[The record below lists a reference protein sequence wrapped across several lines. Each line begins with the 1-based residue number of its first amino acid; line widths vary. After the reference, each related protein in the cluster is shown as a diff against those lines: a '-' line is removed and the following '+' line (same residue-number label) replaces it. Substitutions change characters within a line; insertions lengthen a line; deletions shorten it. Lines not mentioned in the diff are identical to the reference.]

1 MRASTKYFLFQIPG
15 WLIAL
20 LTLVIATDWE
30 VISTSTASVCL
41 LCWVLKD
48 LLLYP
53 WLKLAYRSQPI
64 GAKALVGSTGVADGD
79 LTPEGFIRVRGERW
93 RALVNPVDASIRAGA
108 KVEITGADRMTV
120 YVRALPENLSA
131 K

>member
-1 MRASTKYFLFQIPG
+1 
-15 WLIAL
+15 
-20 LTLVIATDWE
+20 
-30 VISTSTASVCL
+30 
-41 LCWVLKD
+41 VLKD

-93 RALVNPVDASIRAGA
+93 RALVNPVDASPGGTVSGIPAGA